1 MKKYGIQSQCAG
13 TITNETT
20 HLQIVRQNAYGIKP
34 RDKTPTP
41 PVTEVKRSVLHPK
54 LVLHKGQLAPF
65 CARLRHRGERC
76 AMNGRGDRRRGLW
89 LRRNTGRFW
98 RVLRLVRPLAAVQPF
113 AKGLPARKPL
123 VHEGAELRTVV
134 VDSKMCVFMGDHV
147 FDKVTGRTGELGVVG
162 DVAVAPVAASP
173 ERLHPADLPRDP
185 ILSHTSRP
193 RCVQFAEVRRGRA
206 PSWGVWGR
214 APSWVLVC
222 DV

>member
-1 MKKYGIQSQCAG
+1 MSFSSQKRICKL
-13 TITNETT
+13 TKIV
-20 HLQIVRQNAYGIKP
+20 HLSPANAAS
-34 RDKTPTP
+34 P
-41 PVTEVKRSVLHPK
+41 PELG
-54 LVLHKGQLAPF
+54 LHKGQLAAF
-65 CARLRHRGERC
+65 CAQLRHRR
-76 AMNGRGDRRRGLW
+76 GRFARRRRDDRW
-89 LRRNTGRFW
+89 LSDRLGRNTERLW
-98 RVLRLVRPLAAVQPF
+98 RVLARLAPLAAVQPPPE
-113 AKGLPARKPL
+113 GLPARKPL

-193 RCVQFAEVRRGRA
+193 RCVQFAEVRRGGA
-206 PSWGVWGR
+206 ASWGVWGR

>member
-1 MKKYGIQSQCAG
+1 MPPHPQNSACTKVSLRPSAPSCGTDAAG
-13 TITNETT
+13 SRDAGGTT
-20 HLQIVRQNAYGIKP
+20 GWLS
-34 RDKTPTP
+34 D
-41 PVTEVKRSVLHPK
+41 
-54 LVLHKGQLAPF
+54 
-65 CARLRHRGERC
+65 RLG
-76 AMNGRGDRRRGLW
+76 
-89 LRRNTGRFW
+89 RNTERLW
-98 RVLRLVRPLAAVQPF
+98 RVLARLAPLAAVQPPPE
-113 AKGLPARKPL
+113 GLPARKPL